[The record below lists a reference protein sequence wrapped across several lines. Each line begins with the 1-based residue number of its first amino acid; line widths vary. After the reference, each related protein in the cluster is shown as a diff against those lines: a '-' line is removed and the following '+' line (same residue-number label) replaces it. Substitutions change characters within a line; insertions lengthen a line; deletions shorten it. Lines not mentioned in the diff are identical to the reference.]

1 MCYPC
6 SRSRCFLGLM
16 IWASWQ
22 LRTRYHNFFIF
33 LFIFYIF
40 CKQCHFN
47 MLLFLFFSKVW
58 SLQLH
63 LGYSFQIN
71 FSVACKLGF
80 LFFHLNYVLTIYWW
94 LRDNSCFFFFVMVSL
109 HSWKSVMVAWSV
121 LSNIC
126 FRVNWILFWIK
137 LITFQRGGCI
147 LEAMTPLIPLSV
159 KWVCVVRA
167 FMECYGLHPILF
179 AYQLILLNFFFC
191 LSQPCHEK
199 KFSAASFPLFWNLC
213 SKLYSCPANFFL
225 SPPKLSIFSGHFHS
239 PVQSYLIFK
248 HLFQNTW
255 TLLFQ

>member
-1 MCYPC
+1 MPFQHAFV
-6 SRSRCFLGLM
+6 SFFFKSVKSSAALGLF
-16 IWASWQ
+16 ISNQ
-22 LRTRYHNFFIF
+22 L
-33 LFIFYIF
+33 
-40 CKQCHFN
+40 QCSMQIGISVFSLELCVNH
-47 MLLFLFFSKVW
+47 LLMAEG
-58 SLQLH
+58 QL
-63 LGYSFQIN
+63 L
-71 FSVACKLGF
+71 L
-80 LFFHLNYVLTIYWW
+80 
-94 LRDNSCFFFFVMVSL
+94 FFFVMVSL